1 MLEGGG
7 ERVRPRLPGAVA
19 RTMTA
24 AGRLVLPVLGL
35 IGAFALAYAAC
46 GEPASDLRFLDKIDP
61 ALDVAG
67 WLNWGHLLLPGVFF
81 VLNLTSRRYGPGIAL
96 ASAVIA
102 WVAMGGGI
110 AWALSDGILPSFGEI
125 APLPVAVSFAG
136 AMFTGQLVSVYLFD
150 WLRGIPW
157 WQAPLVAAF
166 FGGLAFVGAFHAGA
180 SSFWAGGAWAGG
192 GEAMLPRLAL
202 LGAVQLVWALLQLVP
217 TQFLRGAIRP
227 ASGYGGA

>member
-1 MLEGGG
+1 
-7 ERVRPRLPGAVA
+7 
-19 RTMTA
+19 
-24 AGRLVLPVLGL
+24 
-35 IGAFALAYAAC
+35 
-46 GEPASDLRFLDKIDP
+46 
-61 ALDVAG
+61 
-67 WLNWGHLLLPGVFF
+67 VFF

-110 AWALSDGILPSFGEI
+110 AWALSDGILLSFGEI
-125 APLPVAVSFAG
+125 APLPVAASFVG
-136 AMFTGQLVSVYLFD
+136 ALFTGQLVSVYLFD
-150 WLRGIPW
+150 WLRGVPG
-157 WQAPLVAAF
+157 WQAPLVAAL

-180 SSFWAGGAWAGG
+180 SSCWAGGAWAGG

-202 LGAVQLVWALLQLVP
+202 LGAVQLVWALLQLIP